1 MLIVKIA
8 LGLVGLGI
16 VVFVHELGHFLAA
29 RWMGIGVEAFS
40 IGWGR
45 PILKK
50 KVGDVEYRL
59 GMFPVGGYCKMRG
72 ENEFA
77 QAWENNASGVEP
89 VKGTFLG
96 ASPWRRIIVSFF
108 GPFFNLVFAA
118 LVLSFIWGIGFEVQT
133 QGNKIVLASELKDG
147 GSYPADQ
154 IGLKS
159 GDRIIEIDGKEI
171 NYFHEV
177 LRNIAVNPGKPLPL
191 TVDRQGETINFLVTP
206 DLDKSTGAGKIGV
219 FFWSDPVIDDVV
231 PASGAAIAGLAPGDR
246 IIRVNGEPVT
256 NTVDILRALSSQEPE
271 TNSTVAVID
280 YVRDGVENSV
290 KMVYSREDEEKIGL
304 IFPHV
309 QYRTPNLSPPAA
321 LAKGV
326 AESWNTLVI
335 SLKSLGLLFKGIDLT
350 KAVSGPIRITYMVGE
365 VAAEGF
371 GRGVGTGLRSMGEF
385 LALISIALCI
395 MNLLPLPILDGGLIV
410 LSVVEMVRRK
420 PLHPKVINAFQTA
433 GVVIIFSL
441 MAFAIFGDIQ
451 YLARR

>member
-40 IGWGR
+40 IGWGK

-50 KVGDVEYRL
+50 KMGDVEYRL

-72 ENEFA
+72 ENEFT

-89 VKGTFLG
+89 AKGTFLG
-96 ASPWRRIIVSFF
+96 ASPWRRIIVSFA

-118 LVLSFIWGIGFEVQT
+118 LVLSFIWGIGFEIQT
-133 QGNKIVLASELKDG
+133 QDNKIVLASELQDG
-147 GSYPADQ
+147 DLFPAYQ

-159 GDRIIEIDGKEI
+159 GYRIIEIDGKEI
-171 NYFHEV
+171 NYYHEI
-177 LRNIAVNPGKPLPL
+177 LKNIAVNPNKELPL
-191 TVDRQGETINFLVTP
+191 TVDRQGETINFMVTP
-206 DLDKSTGAGKIGV
+206 KLDKDTGAGKIGV
-219 FFWSDPVIDDVV
+219 TFWNDPVVAGVV
-231 PASGAAIAGLAPGDR
+231 PDGAAATAGLAPGDR
-246 IIRVNGEPVT
+246 IIRVNGVAVT
-256 NTVDILRALSSQEPE
+256 HAYDVLKALSSQEPE
-271 TNSTVAVID
+271 ADSVIAAID
-280 YVRDGVENSV
+280 YVRGGIESSVEIA
-290 KMVYSREDEEKIGL
+290 YSRESGMGI

-309 QYRTPNLSPPAA
+309 QYRTPRLSFPAA

-326 AESWNTLVI
+326 SESWNTLVI
-335 SLKSLGLLFKGIDLT
+335 SLQSLGLLFQGIDLT

-371 GRGVGTGLRSMGEF
+371 GRGVGTGLRSMGGF
-385 LALISIALCI
+385 LALISVALCI

-420 PLHPKVINAFQTA
+420 PLHPRAISVFQTI
-433 GVVIIFSL
+433 GVVLIFSL

-451 YLARR
+451 YLTRK